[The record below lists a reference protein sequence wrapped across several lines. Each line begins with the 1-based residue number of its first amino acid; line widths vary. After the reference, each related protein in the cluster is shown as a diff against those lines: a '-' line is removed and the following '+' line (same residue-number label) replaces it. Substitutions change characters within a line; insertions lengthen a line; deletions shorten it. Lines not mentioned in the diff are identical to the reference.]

1 MAEAARQA
9 ADAVDQNDAPEPIVD
24 DEPAEVAVETVAD
37 ERLGGGR
44 DDGQQQP
51 QTGDDKD
58 GTHRPSRAALR
69 RQAQRRYQQRLQR
82 ENEELRTTVQQ
93 LARGQNEIYQ
103 RLNGNDGATIEAQL
117 SDVDAKLQ
125 TANAILAKARNSA
138 APTADQDF
146 VEALN
151 IRDQLVEAR
160 RNLYTAKQYREQAAR
175 EPQRQAQPAA
185 DTGPKARFAA
195 RFVADHADWYDP
207 RLSNRESKIA
217 ERLSSVLDAEGDYDP
232 NTKEYWDEL
241 DKRVHAHPQLAH
253 LFDDGGGADDDDGT
267 PVEPEPQVRRQTN
280 GNAAPARN
288 GNGNGGPR
296 LTVAGRERPLKRG
309 EVRVPKE
316 LKDNMIEAGQWDDP
330 KVRARVIARYQEAQ
344 RQQRQ
349 Q

>member
-1 MAEAARQA
+1 MAEAARTA
-9 ADAVDQNDAPEPIVD
+9 VD
-24 DEPAEVAVETVAD
+24 DEAQVDGHEPVVEEGEQDVAAETSGD

-44 DDGQQQP
+44 DDGQQP
-51 QTGDDKD
+51 EGREAD
-58 GTHRPSRAALR
+58 GTHKPSRAALR

-103 RLNGNDGATIEAQL
+103 RLNGNDGATIDAQL

-160 RNLYTAKQYREQAAR
+160 RNLYSAKQYREQAQQ
-175 EPQRQAQPAA
+175 PQRQAQPVA
-185 DTGPKARFAA
+185 DSGPKARFAA
-195 RFVADHADWYDP
+195 RFVADHSDWYDP

-232 NTKEYWDEL
+232 NSKGYWDEL

-253 LFDDGGGADDDDGT
+253 LFEEGGADEVEADD
-267 PVEPEPQVRRQTN
+267 ELEPQVRRETN
-280 GNAAPARN
+280 GHAAAPSRA
-288 GNGNGGPR
+288 GGGPR

-309 EVRVPKE
+309 EVRVPAE
-316 LKDNMIEAGQWDDP
+316 LKKNMIEAGQWDDP
-330 KVRARVIARYQEAQ
+330 KVRARVVARYQETIRAQ
-344 RQQRQ
+344 RQQS
-349 Q
+349 